1 MQFFTLGKVW
11 EEDVQYA
18 ELYLYGMI
26 DMIDMTNQHSA
37 VVGWYDKQ
45 HRPAALEENFT
56 PSNNH
61 EVYYAS

>member
-37 VVGWYDKQ
+37 VVG
-45 HRPAALEENFT
+45 
-56 PSNNH
+56 
-61 EVYYAS
+61 